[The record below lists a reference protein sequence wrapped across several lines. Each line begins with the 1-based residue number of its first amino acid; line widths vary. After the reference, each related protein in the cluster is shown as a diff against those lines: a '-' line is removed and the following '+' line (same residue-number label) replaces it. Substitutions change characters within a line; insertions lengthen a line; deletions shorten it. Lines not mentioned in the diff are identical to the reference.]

1 MLNIEDRSSFI
12 ALALGSCT
20 KCDGSGVDQGKS
32 CACVNRGV
40 FRAVLRKFRE
50 CATYG
55 HNLRPRS
62 IEAISG
68 PQGKTPQG
76 CKNSEYLADVHL
88 TGKRTLS
95 TDDWRI
101 FSAHHLLGADWK
113 LCCQRL
119 GMSRGNFFHACYR
132 IEETLG
138 RVFRELKPYALF
150 PIDEYFQAVTRT
162 VDARPLPV
170 PAERYPNGTPVS
182 PPLAPCAPAA
192 RPQPVPALSMP
203 KPLPMP
209 TVAPF
214 DITSPAAI
222 VQFIRDR
229 WGARKSLGGIA
240 AELNRLG
247 ATPANGAT
255 WRQCDVKNVLIYSPR
270 PQHLRKAA

>member
-1 MLNIEDRSSFI
+1 MPNEDRSSLI
-12 ALALGSCT
+12 ALALGDCAHCAGT
-20 KCDGSGVDQGKS
+20 GVDAARV

-40 FRAVLRKFRE
+40 FRSVMAKFRE

-62 IEAISG
+62 IEAVSG

-76 CKNSEYLADVHL
+76 SKNSEYLCDVHL
-88 TGKRTLS
+88 TGKRSLS
-95 TDDWRI
+95 PDDWKV
-101 FSAHHLLGADWK
+101 FNSHHLQGASWK

-119 GMSRGNFFHACYR
+119 GMSRGNFFHTCYR
-132 IEETLG
+132 VEETLG

-150 PIDEYFQAVTRT
+150 PIDEYFQAVTRC

-192 RPQPVPALSMP
+192 RPQPVPALS
-203 KPLPMP
+203 KPEPVRVP

-247 ATPANGAT
+247 ATPANGT
-255 WRQCDVKNVLIYSPR
+255 QFRPCDVRSILLYAPR
-270 PQHLRKAA
+270 PQYLRKAA

>member
-1 MLNIEDRSSFI
+1 MPNEDRSSLI
-12 ALALGSCT
+12 ALALGDCAYCSGT
-20 KCDGSGVDQGKS
+20 GVDAARV

-50 CATYG
+50 CAEYG

-76 CKNSEYLADVHL
+76 CKNSEYLCDVHL
-88 TGKRTLS
+88 TGKRSLS
-95 TDDWRI
+95 ADDWRI

-138 RVFRELKPYALF
+138 RVFRELKPYPLY
-150 PIDEYFQAVTRT
+150 PLDEYFQVTT
-162 VDARPLPV
+162 KIIDARPLPV
-170 PAERYPNGTPVS
+170 PAERYPNGTPLF
-182 PPLAPCAPAA
+182 PPLAPCAPQA
-192 RPQPVPALSMP
+192 RPQPVAVLSKREPVRVPA
-203 KPLPMP
+203 
-209 TVAPF
+209 VAPF
-214 DITSPAAI
+214 DITDATAI
-222 VQFIRDR
+222 ADHIRSR
-229 WGARKSLGGIA
+229 WHAGRSLGGIA
-240 AELNRLG
+240 TDLNRLG
-247 ATPANGAT
+247 AITANGAT
-255 WRQCDVKNVLIYSPR
+255 WRQGDIRSILLYAPR